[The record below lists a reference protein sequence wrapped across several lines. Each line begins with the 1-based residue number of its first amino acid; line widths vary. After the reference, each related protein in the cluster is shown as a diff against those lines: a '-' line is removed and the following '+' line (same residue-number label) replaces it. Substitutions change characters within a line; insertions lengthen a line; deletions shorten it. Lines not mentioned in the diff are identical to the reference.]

1 MRIALLGGSFD
12 PIHEGHLRIAKT
24 ALAKL
29 PIDEV
34 WFLPCKDAPLKKG
47 QQVAFHHRCAMVK
60 LAIAPYR
67 KMKLCTLEGE
77 LDGVSYTIRTI
88 KELKK
93 RFPHDTFFFFDW

>member
-47 QQVAFHHRCAMVK
+47 QK
-60 LAIAPYR
+60 
-67 KMKLCTLEGE
+67 
-77 LDGVSYTIRTI
+77 
-88 KELKK
+88 
-93 RFPHDTFFFFDW
+93 